1 MRFQLRLTN
10 KRLEHLLLPVFLCS
24 VLSITFL
31 AGAMGSE
38 MVRKSP
44 IAGSWYP
51 GDKKQLQQQIEDYL
65 AKAKPPTLGGRICAL
80 ISPHAGIQWSG
91 QAAACGYKLLKGQ
104 KIKRVIVLGPSHY
117 SGFRGLATSAEEYYE
132 TPLGKIKV
140 DKEIS
145 EALYKIALF
154 QGPRNAELQEHSLEM
169 QLPFLQVV
177 IGEFLLVPLVVGELS
192 ITDYAEAAR
201 VLSPYLDANTIVV
214 ASSDFTHYGY
224 RFDYLPFK
232 ENPRDNLKKLDEG
245 AAKKIIA
252 KDFQGFLNYVD
263 TTGATICGTRP
274 IGIVMK
280 MLPAKAQG
288 TLLDYYT
295 SGDLT
300 GDFSSSVSYASIA
313 FTVP

>member
-1 MRFQLRLTN
+1 MKFLIRFVN
-10 KRLEHLLLPVFLCS
+10 NSLPHVICPLFVCML
-24 VLSITFL
+24 LSITYL
-31 AGAMGSE
+31 AGAMANE

-51 GDKKQLQQQIEDYL
+51 GEKKQLQHQIEDYL

-169 QLPFLQVV
+169 QLPFLQFV

-192 ITDYAEAAR
+192 INDYAEAAR
-201 VLSPYLDANTIVV
+201 ALAPYLDANTIVV

-224 RFDYLPFK
+224 RFGYQPFK
-232 ENPRDNLKKLDEG
+232 ENPRDNLKKLDGG
-245 AAKKIIA
+245 AIKKIIA

-263 TTGATICGTRP
+263 ETGATICGTRP
-274 IGIVMK
+274 IGIILK
-280 MLPAKAQG
+280 MLPANAQG
-288 TLLDYYT
+288 NQLDYYT

-313 FTVP
+313 FTIQ

>member
-1 MRFQLRLTN
+1 M
-10 KRLEHLLLPVFLCS
+10 LLI
-24 VLSITFL
+24 ITYL
-31 AGAMGSE
+31 AGAMANE

-51 GDKKQLQQQIEDYL
+51 GEKKQLQRQIEEYL
-65 AKAKPPTLGGRICAL
+65 AKAKPAAIEGRICAL

-140 DKEIS
+140 DKETS
-145 EALYKIALF
+145 EALYKITLF

-192 ITDYAEAAR
+192 VNDYAEAAR
-201 VLSPYLDANTIVV
+201 ALSPYLDANTIVV
-214 ASSDFTHYGY
+214 ASSDFTHYGS
-224 RFDYLPFK
+224 RFGYQPFK

-245 AAKKIIA
+245 AIKKIIA

-263 TTGATICGTRP
+263 ETGATICGARP
-274 IGIVMK
+274 IGIILK
-280 MLPAKAQG
+280 MISTKAQG
-288 TLLDYYT
+288 TQLDYYT

-313 FTVP
+313 FTIQ

>member
-1 MRFQLRLTN
+1 M
-10 KRLEHLLLPVFLCS
+10 
-24 VLSITFL
+24 VLSITYL
-31 AGAMGSE
+31 AGAMANE

-51 GDKKQLQQQIEDYL
+51 GEKKQLQSQIEEYL
-65 AKAKPPTLGGRICAL
+65 AKAKPAAIEGRICAL

-140 DKEIS
+140 DKETS
-145 EALYKIALF
+145 EALYKITLF

-169 QLPFLQVV
+169 QLPFLQSV

-192 ITDYAEAAR
+192 LNDYAEAAR
-201 VLSPYLDANTIVV
+201 ALSPYLDANTIVV

-224 RFDYLPFK
+224 RFGYQPFK

-245 AAKKIIA
+245 AIKKIIA

-263 TTGATICGTRP
+263 ETGATICGTRP
-274 IGIVMK
+274 IGIILK

-288 TLLDYYT
+288 TQLDYYT

-313 FTVP
+313 FTIQ

>member
-1 MRFQLRLTN
+1 MAN
-10 KRLEHLLLPVFLCS
+10 
-24 VLSITFL
+24 
-31 AGAMGSE
+31 E

-51 GDKKQLQQQIEDYL
+51 GEKKQLQRQIEEYL
-65 AKAKPPTLGGRICAL
+65 AKAKPAAIEGRICAL

-140 DKEIS
+140 DKETS
-145 EALYKIALF
+145 EALYKITLF

-177 IGEFLLVPLVVGELS
+177 IGDFLLVPLVVGELS
-192 ITDYAEAAR
+192 VNDYAEAAR
-201 VLSPYLDANTIVV
+201 ALSPYLDADTIVV
-214 ASSDFTHYGY
+214 ASSDFTHYGS
-224 RFDYLPFK
+224 RFGYLPFK
-232 ENPRDNLKKLDEG
+232 ENQRANLKKLDEG
-245 AAKKIIA
+245 AIKNIIA
-252 KDFQGFLNYVD
+252 KNFQGFLNYVD
-263 TTGATICGTRP
+263 ETGATICGTRP
-274 IGIVMK
+274 IGIVLK

-288 TLLDYYT
+288 SQLDYYT

-313 FTVP
+313 FTIQ

>member
-1 MRFQLRLTN
+1 ML
-10 KRLEHLLLPVFLCS
+10 
-24 VLSITFL
+24 LSITYL
-31 AGAMGSE
+31 AGAMANE

-51 GDKKQLQQQIEDYL
+51 GEKKQLQSQIEEYL
-65 AKAKPPTLGGRICAL
+65 AKAKPAAIEGRICAL

-91 QAAACGYKLLKGQ
+91 QAAACGYKLLKGK

-140 DKEIS
+140 DKETS
-145 EALYKIALF
+145 EALYKITLF

-169 QLPFLQVV
+169 QLPFLQSV

-192 ITDYAEAAR
+192 LNDYAEAAR
-201 VLSPYLDANTIVV
+201 ALSPYLDANTIVV

-224 RFDYLPFK
+224 RFGYQPFK

-245 AAKKIIA
+245 AIKKIIA

-263 TTGATICGTRP
+263 ETGATICGTRP
-274 IGIVMK
+274 IGIILK

-288 TLLDYYT
+288 TQLDYYT

-313 FTVP
+313 FTIQ

>member
-1 MRFQLRLTN
+1 MAN
-10 KRLEHLLLPVFLCS
+10 
-24 VLSITFL
+24 
-31 AGAMGSE
+31 E

-51 GDKKQLQQQIEDYL
+51 GEKKQLQHQIEDYL
-65 AKAKPPTLGGRICAL
+65 AKAKPSTLGGRICAI

-140 DKEIS
+140 DKETS

-192 ITDYAEAAR
+192 LNDYAEAAR
-201 VLSPYLDANTIVV
+201 ALSPYLDANTIVV

-224 RFDYLPFK
+224 RFGYQPFK

-245 AAKKIIA
+245 AIKKIIA

-263 TTGATICGTRP
+263 ETGATICGTRP
-274 IGIVMK
+274 IGIILK

-288 TLLDYYT
+288 TQLDYYT

-313 FTVP
+313 FTIQ

>member
-1 MRFQLRLTN
+1 MP
-10 KRLEHLLLPVFLCS
+10 HVICSVFLCF
-24 VLSITFL
+24 VLSITYL
-31 AGAMGSE
+31 AGAMANE

-51 GDKKQLQQQIEDYL
+51 GEKKQLQSQIEEYL
-65 AKAKPPTLGGRICAL
+65 AKAKPAAIEGRICAL

-140 DKEIS
+140 DKETS
-145 EALYKIALF
+145 EALYKITLF

-192 ITDYAEAAR
+192 VKDYAEAAR
-201 VLSPYLDANTIVV
+201 ELSPYLDANTILV
-214 ASSDFTHYGY
+214 ASSDFTHYGS
-224 RFDYLPFK
+224 RFGYLPFK
-232 ENPRDNLKKLDEG
+232 ENQRDNLKKLDEG
-245 AAKKIIA
+245 AIKKIIA

-263 TTGATICGTRP
+263 ESGATICGTRP
-274 IGIVMK
+274 IGIILK
-280 MLPAKAQG
+280 MLPAKAQS

-313 FTVP
+313 FAIP

>member
-1 MRFQLRLTN
+1 M
-10 KRLEHLLLPVFLCS
+10 
-24 VLSITFL
+24 VLSITYL
-31 AGAMGSE
+31 AGAMANE

-51 GDKKQLQQQIEDYL
+51 GEKKQLQSQIEEYL
-65 AKAKPPTLGGRICAL
+65 AKAKPAAIEGRICAL

-91 QAAACGYKLLKGQ
+91 QAAACGYKLLKGK

-140 DKEIS
+140 DKETS
-145 EALYKIALF
+145 EALYKITLF

-169 QLPFLQVV
+169 QLPFLQSV

-192 ITDYAEAAR
+192 LNDYAEAAR
-201 VLSPYLDANTIVV
+201 ALSPYLDANTIVV

-224 RFDYLPFK
+224 RFGYQPFK

-245 AAKKIIA
+245 AIKKIIA

-263 TTGATICGTRP
+263 ETGATICGTRP
-274 IGIVMK
+274 IGIILK

-288 TLLDYYT
+288 TQLDYYT

-313 FTVP
+313 FTIQ

>member
-1 MRFQLRLTN
+1 MC
-10 KRLEHLLLPVFLCS
+10 PVYVCM
-24 VLSITFL
+24 VLSITYL
-31 AGAMGSE
+31 TGAMANE

-51 GDKKQLQQQIEDYL
+51 GEKKQLQSQIEEYL
-65 AKAKPPTLGGRICAL
+65 AKAKPAAIEGRICAL

-91 QAAACGYKLLKGQ
+91 QAAACGYKLLRGQ

-140 DKEIS
+140 DKETS
-145 EALYKIALF
+145 EALYKITLF

-177 IGEFLLVPLVVGELS
+177 IGDFLLVPLVVGELS
-192 ITDYAEAAR
+192 VNDYAEAAR
-201 VLSPYLDANTIVV
+201 ALSPYLDADTIVV
-214 ASSDFTHYGY
+214 ASSDFTHYGS
-224 RFDYLPFK
+224 RFGYLPFK
-232 ENPRDNLKKLDEG
+232 ENQRANLKKLDEG
-245 AAKKIIA
+245 AIKNIIA
-252 KDFQGFLNYVD
+252 KNFQGFLNYVD
-263 TTGATICGTRP
+263 ETGATICGTRP
-274 IGIVMK
+274 IGIVLK

-288 TLLDYYT
+288 AQLDYYT

-313 FTVP
+313 FAIP

>member
-1 MRFQLRLTN
+1 M
-10 KRLEHLLLPVFLCS
+10 
-24 VLSITFL
+24 VLSITYL
-31 AGAMGSE
+31 AGAMANE

-51 GDKKQLQQQIEDYL
+51 GEKKQLQSQIEEYL
-65 AKAKPPTLGGRICAL
+65 AKAKPAAIEGRICAL

-140 DKEIS
+140 DKETS
-145 EALYKIALF
+145 EALYKITLF

-192 ITDYAEAAR
+192 VNDYAEAAR
-201 VLSPYLDANTIVV
+201 ALSPYLDANTIVV

-224 RFDYLPFK
+224 RFGYQPFK
-232 ENPRDNLKKLDEG
+232 ENQRDNLKKLDEG
-245 AAKKIIA
+245 AIKKIIA

-263 TTGATICGTRP
+263 ETGATICGTRP
-274 IGIVMK
+274 IGIILK

-288 TLLDYYT
+288 TQLDYYT

-313 FTVP
+313 FTIP

>member
-1 MRFQLRLTN
+1 M
-10 KRLEHLLLPVFLCS
+10 
-24 VLSITFL
+24 VLSITYL
-31 AGAMGSE
+31 AGAMANE

-51 GDKKQLQQQIEDYL
+51 GEKKQLQSQIEEYL
-65 AKAKPPTLGGRICAL
+65 AKAKPAAIEGRICAL

-140 DKEIS
+140 DKETS
-145 EALYKIALF
+145 EALYKITLF

-192 ITDYAEAAR
+192 VNDYAEAAR
-201 VLSPYLDANTIVV
+201 ALSPYLDANTIVV
-214 ASSDFTHYGY
+214 ASSDFTHYGS
-224 RFDYLPFK
+224 RFGYLPFK
-232 ENPRDNLKKLDEG
+232 ENQRASLKKLDEG
-245 AAKKIIA
+245 AIKNIIA
-252 KDFQGFLNYVD
+252 KNFQGFLNYVD
-263 TTGATICGTRP
+263 ETGATICGTRP
-274 IGIVMK
+274 IGIVLK

-288 TLLDYYT
+288 SQLDYYT

-313 FTVP
+313 FAIP

>member
-1 MRFQLRLTN
+1 M
-10 KRLEHLLLPVFLCS
+10 
-24 VLSITFL
+24 VLSITYL
-31 AGAMGSE
+31 AGAMANE

-51 GDKKQLQQQIEDYL
+51 GEKKQLQSQIEEYL
-65 AKAKPPTLGGRICAL
+65 AKAKPAAIEGRICAL

-140 DKEIS
+140 DKETS
-145 EALYKIALF
+145 EALYKITLF

-192 ITDYAEAAR
+192 VNDYAEAAR
-201 VLSPYLDANTIVV
+201 ALSPYLDANTIVV
-214 ASSDFTHYGY
+214 ASSDFTHYGS
-224 RFDYLPFK
+224 RFGYLPFK
-232 ENPRDNLKKLDEG
+232 ENQRANLKKLDEG
-245 AAKKIIA
+245 AIKNIIA
-252 KDFQGFLNYVD
+252 KNFQGFLNYVD
-263 TTGATICGTRP
+263 ETGATICGTRP
-274 IGIVMK
+274 IGIVLK

-288 TLLDYYT
+288 SQLDYYT

-313 FTVP
+313 FAIP